1 MHNCAEQF
9 FKVKTPPC
17 PTVEELLQIY
27 EQNWLS
33 AGYTSPEEEARYKEY
48 GKDILKKFWEI
59 HAPGFRIP
67 IAMEHRF
74 FLDINGIKVMGY
86 IDRVDKLDSGGLS
99 IVDYKTN
106 QELFTNDY
114 LDNNLQLTMYQM
126 AAEQTWRLPVEKLM
140 LYHLRTNTPCPTPPR
155 NPAQKE
161 TVRRLVLDVAGK
173 IQREEFPATENAY
186 CPCDFPQYCPY
197 YRHKYLT
204 PAPSKGKN
212 KAKQAMLPG
221 IEAAEAANRY
231 AELQGKI
238 KELETEL
245 GQVKQQI
252 VNYCQAQDL
261 NRVFGEN
268 CQVTYKTVEKTGY
281 SEEEVRGA
289 LEPLG
294 LWEKVLSFDAAL
306 LKQLLADGE
315 VPEDTREKIV
325 SLKKVISTYPQLW
338 LKHNAADEEE

>member
-17 PTVEELLQIY
+17 PTLEELLQIY

-33 AGYTSPEEEARYKEY
+33 AGYASPAEEARYKEY

-74 FLDINGIKVMGY
+74 FLDVDGVKLMGF

-106 QELFTNDY
+106 QELFTSDY
-114 LDNNLQLTMYQM
+114 VDNNLQLTLYQM
-126 AAEQTWRLPVEKLM
+126 AAEQTWRLPVEKLS
-140 LYHLRTNTPCPTPPR
+140 LYHLRTNTPCPTLPR
-155 NPAQKE
+155 GQAQKE
-161 TVRRLVLDVAGK
+161 AIRGLILDVAGK
-173 IQREEFPATENAY
+173 IQREEFPATENAF

-197 YRHKYLT
+197 HRHQYLT
-204 PAPSKGKN
+204 AGPGKV
-212 KAKQAMLPG
+212 KQAMLPG

-231 AELQGKI
+231 AELQAKI
-238 KELETEL
+238 KELEAEL
-245 GQVKQQI
+245 STVKQSI
-252 VNYCQAQDL
+252 VDYCQAQNL
-261 NRVFGEN
+261 NRVFGDS
-268 CQVTYKTVEKTGY
+268 CQITYKTVEKTGY
-281 SEEEVRGA
+281 DEADVRGA

-294 LWEKVLSFDAAL
+294 LWPKVLSFDAAL
-306 LKQLLADGE
+306 LKQLLTDSE
-315 VPEDTREKIV
+315 VPEETRKRIA
-325 SLKKVISTYPQLW
+325 SLKKVVSAYPQLW
-338 LKHNAADEEE
+338 LKHNVPDEEE

>member
-1 MHNCAEQF
+1 MHTCAEQF

-17 PTVEELLQIY
+17 PTLEELLQIY
-27 EQNWLS
+27 EKNWLS
-33 AGYTSPEEEARYKEY
+33 AGYESSAEEARYKEY

-74 FLDINGIKVMGY
+74 FLDIDGIKVMGF
-86 IDRVDKLDSGGLS
+86 IDRVDKLESGGLS

-155 NPAQKE
+155 NRTQIEA
-161 TVRRLVLDVAGK
+161 VRRLVLEVADN
-173 IQREEFPATENAY
+173 IQREEFPATENSY

-197 YRHKYLT
+197 YRHKYLI
-204 PAPSKGKN
+204 PEPRKGKV
-212 KAKQAMLPG
+212 KQARLPG
-221 IEAAEAANRY
+221 IEAAEAVNRY

-245 GQVKQQI
+245 IGVKQSI

-281 SEEEVRGA
+281 NEEEIRGA

-294 LWEKVLSFDAAL
+294 LWAKVLSFDAAL
-306 LKQLLADGE
+306 LKQLLADAGI
-315 VPEDTREKIV
+315 PEDIRKKIA
-325 SLKKVISTYPQLW
+325 SLKKVVSAYPQLW
-338 LKHNAADEEE
+338 LKHNAPEEE

>member
-1 MHNCAEQF
+1 
-9 FKVKTPPC
+9 
-17 PTVEELLQIY
+17 
-27 EQNWLS
+27 
-33 AGYTSPEEEARYKEY
+33 
-48 GKDILKKFWEI
+48 
-59 HAPGFRIP
+59 
-67 IAMEHRF
+67 MEHRF
-74 FLDINGIKVMGY
+74 FLDVNGVKVMGY

-155 NPAQKE
+155 GPAQIE

-173 IQREEFPATENAY
+173 IQREEFQATENAY

-197 YRHKYLT
+197 YRHKYLL
-204 PAPSKGKN
+204 PEPGKG
-212 KAKQAMLPG
+212 KAKQARLPG
-221 IEAAEAANRY
+221 LEAAEAVNRY
-231 AELQGKI
+231 AALQTKI

-268 CQVTYKTVEKTGY
+268 SQITYKLVEKTGY
-281 SEEEVRGA
+281 DEAEVKGA

-294 LWEKVLSFDAAL
+294 LWSKVLSFDAGL
-306 LKQLLADGE
+306 LKQLLADSGI
-315 VPEDTREKIV
+315 PEATRQKIA
-325 SLKKVISTYPQLW
+325 SLKKVISAYPQLW
-338 LKHNAADEEE
+338 LKHNAAEEEE